1 MKGFRIQCALRVIML
16 ACTILAGIY
25 GALTYASLL
34 LGGVA
39 AVLTGGQLISL
50 IRFVDRTNRELSRL
64 LLAIRYS
71 DFSQAF
77 HAAGL
82 GGSFSELGQAFT
94 AVMEDFRKARAEK
107 EEHVLYLN
115 TVIQH
120 IGIGLLA
127 FQQQGSI
134 GLINNAAKRL
144 LRVPYL
150 KNVRALGDFSVE
162 LVETLLGMHAGDKA
176 LVKVVDGDELL
187 ELVMY
192 ATEFRLHGQLYTLV
206 SIQDIQAELEEK
218 EIQSWQKLVSVL
230 THEIM
235 NSITPIASMAD
246 TANDLLR
253 DLAPNGPADEARET
267 LDDVHM
273 AMQTIARRSQHLLH
287 FVNAYRSLTRIPRP
301 NLGIFP
307 IHKLFGAIEHLF
319 RTSLE
324 EARIA
329 LEISIDPVE
338 LDVTADPEL
347 IEQVL
352 INLIKNAIEA
362 LRGRPDARIALIA
375 RMSARGRTVI
385 QVRDNGPGI
394 PPEAVD
400 RIFIPFYT
408 TKKEGSG
415 IGLSLSRQIMR
426 QHGGALSV
434 VSEPDLRTTFTLRF

>member
-1 MKGFRIQCALRVIML
+1 MRGFRIQCTLRILVL
-16 ACTILAGIY
+16 AASIFAGV
-25 GALTYASLL
+25 YAYVVHASSLIP
-34 LGGVA
+34 VAA
-39 AVLTGGQLISL
+39 AVLVAFQGISL
-50 IRFVDRTNRELSRL
+50 VRFVDRTNRELSRL

-77 HAAGL
+77 HAKEL
-82 GGSFSELGQAFT
+82 GGSFVELSKAFT
-94 AVMEDFRKARAEK
+94 SVMEDFRSARAEK

-127 FQQQGSI
+127 FQETGSV

-150 KNVRALGDFSVE
+150 KNVKALAGFSAE
-162 LVETLLGMHAGDKA
+162 LVDTLLRMHAGDKA

-187 ELVMY
+187 ELVVY
-192 ATEFRLHGQLYTLV
+192 ATEFRLGGQFYTLV

-246 TANDLLR
+246 TANELLT
-253 DLAPNGPADEARET
+253 DLAPAPETGLAAET
-267 LDDVHM
+267 LTDVRL
-273 AMQTIARRSQHLLH
+273 AMQTIARRSQHLIH
-287 FVNAYRSLTRIPRP
+287 FVHAYRSLTRIPRP
-301 NLGIFP
+301 DLEIFP
-307 IHKLFGAIEHLF
+307 IRRLFSAIEHLF
-319 RTSLE
+319 RSSLDDAGIGLRVAVQPE
-324 EARIA
+324 
-329 LEISIDPVE
+329 E

-347 IEQVL
+347 IEQVV
-352 INLIKNAIEA
+352 INLIKNAMEA
-362 LRGRPDARIALIA
+362 LQDTPDACIQLSA
-375 RMSARGRTVI
+375 RMTPRGNTII
-385 QVRDNGPGI
+385 QVSDNGPGI
-394 PPEAVD
+394 PPEALE

-434 VSEPDLRTTFTLRF
+434 ISDPDRQTTFTLRF

>member
-1 MKGFRIQCALRVIML
+1 MRGFRVQCILRVLFIAGTL
-16 ACTILAGIY
+16 LAGVY
-25 GALTYASLL
+25 GVLVYGSFL
-34 LGGVA
+34 LGGLAAAATVGQVVA
-39 AVLTGGQLISL
+39 L

-77 HAAGL
+77 HASGL

-150 KNVRALGDFSVE
+150 KNVRALGDFSSE
-162 LVETLLGMHAGDKA
+162 LVDTLLGMHAGDKA

-218 EIQSWQKLVSVL
+218 EIESWQKLVSVL

-246 TANDLLR
+246 TANDLLA
-253 DLAPNGPADEARET
+253 DILPNGGTDEAVET
-267 LDDVHM
+267 LDDVRM
-273 AMQTIARRSQHLLH
+273 AMQTIARRSQHLVH

-301 NLGIFP
+301 NLSIFP
-307 IHKLFGAIEHLF
+307 IQKLFGSLEHFF
-319 RTSLE
+319 RASLE
-324 EARIA
+324 EAGIA
-329 LEISIDPVE
+329 LDLAIDPEE

-347 IEQVL
+347 TEQVL

-362 LRGRPDARIALIA
+362 LRGRPGARITLVAQ
-375 RMSARGRTVI
+375 MSARGRTVV
-385 QVRDNGPGI
+385 QVSDNGPGI
-394 PPEAVD
+394 PPEAID

>member
-1 MKGFRIQCALRVIML
+1 MRGFRVQCILRVLFI
-16 ACTILAGIY
+16 AGTLFAGVY
-25 GALTYASLL
+25 GVTVYGSLL
-34 LGGVA
+34 LSGLA
-39 AVLTGGQLISL
+39 AVLTVGQVVGL

-64 LLAIRYS
+64 LQAIRYS

-77 HAAGL
+77 HASGL

-127 FQQQGSI
+127 YQQHGSI

-150 KNVRALGDFSVE
+150 KNVRALADFSGE
-162 LVETLLGMHAGDKA
+162 LVETLLRMHAGDKA

-187 ELVMY
+187 ELVIY

-246 TANDLLR
+246 TANDLLT
-253 DLAPNGPADEARET
+253 DIMPNGGTDEAVET
-267 LDDVHM
+267 LGDVRM
-273 AMQTIARRSQHLLH
+273 AMQTIARRSQHLVH

-301 NLGIFP
+301 NLSIFP
-307 IHKLFGAIEHLF
+307 IQKLFDALEHLF
-319 RTSLE
+319 RSSLE
-324 EARIA
+324 EAGIA
-329 LEISIDPVE
+329 LDVSIDPEE

-352 INLIKNAIEA
+352 INLLKNAIEA
-362 LRGRPDARIALIA
+362 LRDRPGARITLIA
-375 RMSARGRTVI
+375 RMSARGRTVV
-385 QVRDNGPGI
+385 QVRDSGPGI
-394 PPEAVD
+394 PPEAID